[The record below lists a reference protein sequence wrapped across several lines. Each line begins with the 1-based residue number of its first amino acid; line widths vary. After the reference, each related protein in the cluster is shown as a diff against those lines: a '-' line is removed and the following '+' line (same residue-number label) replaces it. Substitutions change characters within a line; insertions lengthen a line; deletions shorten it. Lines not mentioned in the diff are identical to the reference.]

1 MRDRRALSGPG
12 GFLRAWGGSCGC
24 QSPGH
29 PRSHHLTRSSP
40 PGHERRRG
48 LGAAGGAAGG
58 AAARCPPG
66 KSPPVRVRPE
76 PLPSRHPRG
85 PLTSGAPAPH
95 FPSLLHFYCCNHIK
109 LSWGYRPPPKGPEPP
124 SHGAQGLFPVGNPW
138 YSGSVGVWGL
148 PRGVTLFCLCPPQ
161 ILALGQEGVLQ
172 ELVLGV
178 GQPPEPGEL
187 FLLPL
192 DQSQCFLVGKSP
204 GGLGRTP
211 GIK

>member
-1 MRDRRALSGPG
+1 MSG
-12 GFLRAWGGSCGC
+12 AGGSERLEE
-24 QSPGH
+24 QPEERQRVVPPASPRPCVSG
-29 PRSHHLTRSSP
+29 RSPSPADTRGAPHLRGPSP
-40 PGHERRRG
+40 P
-48 LGAAGGAAGG
+48 L
-58 AAARCPPG
+58 
-66 KSPPVRVRPE
+66 
-76 PLPSRHPRG
+76 PLIAPFL
-85 PLTSGAPAPH
+85 PLQP
-95 FPSLLHFYCCNHIK
+95 YKII
-109 LSWGYRPPPKGPEPP
+109 WGVQTPPKGPEPP
-124 SHGAQGLFPVGNPW
+124 SHGAQGLFPGGNPW

-148 PRGVTLFCLCPPQ
+148 PRGVTLCCLCPPQ

-204 GGLGRTP
+204 GGLGRTS